1 MNVGYQLHA
10 LPLLSLYEHVA
21 CQSAKSTTLT
31 AHARL
36 QRSKALTQL
45 GLLDDAFY
53 HLRSLQLGQGLPK
66 MAGSVHNSNLD
77 LVNPVD
83 DVSFSTLL
91 PANDP
96 HNLRALQVLAETTMV
111 LL

>member
-1 MNVGYQLHA
+1 M
-10 LPLLSLYEHVA
+10 PLLSLYEHIA

-45 GLLDDAFY
+45 GLLEDAFH
-53 HLRSLQLGQGLPK
+53 HLRSLQLGEGLPK
-66 MAGSVHNSNLD
+66 MAGSAPNSNLD

-83 DVSFSTLL
+83 DVTFSNLL
-91 PANDP
+91 PASDGR
-96 HNLRALQVLAETTMV
+96 NLRALQVLAETTMV
-111 LL
+111 FYP